1 MLYQSD
7 LGILQP
13 RFFIDAIA
21 NMSVALI
28 AASSILYF
36 SGAAVNVLLLQN
48 KKFTHILN
56 VAMGKSRFH
65 SNTNHVM
72 YRKVGIEFLGK
83 YQIDLNLN
91 GKLFRTV
98 HLRCTVLYR
107 NSQPVEF
114 PQVN

>member
-13 RFFIDAIA
+13 RFFINAFE

-28 AASSILYF
+28 AASSLLYF

-83 YQIDLNLN
+83 YQLGLILN
-91 GKLFRTV
+91 GKLSV
-98 HLRCTVLYR
+98 RCI
-107 NSQPVEF
+107 
-114 PQVN
+114 